1 MNVSKYLI
9 ARKNSLLIKINDQC
23 FIDQIMCTKF
33 LVALTIAI
41 IEQTIRNLK
50 ISIKEH
56 NTRLS
61 KNDADESKYLTK
73 NPDHWT
79 DFNIGNIFTRFDK

>member
-1 MNVSKYLI
+1 MDVSKYLI

-41 IEQTIRNLK
+41 IGQTIRNLK
-50 ISIKEH
+50 TSINEH
-56 NTRLS
+56 NTRVS
-61 KNDADESKYLTK
+61 KNDADESKYYLTK
-73 NPDHWT
+73 NPYHWT
-79 DFNIGNIFTRFDK
+79 DFNIGNILARF